1 METKVLIADQ
11 ERTFAAAL
19 AARVEGEEDIRVA
32 ETVQVKTPDQ
42 WPGSSR

>member
-1 METKVLIADQ
+1 MEIKVLIADQ
-11 ERTFAAAL
+11 ECTFAAAL